1 MRAASAQWQRRA
13 RGAHGLTYDRPL
25 QLLVMCACHRT
36 APTATLLACEG
47 LYSATAVEQRGRN
60 LPKLLA
66 FKTCHCSSGAT
77 PPMSYMLA
85 RSIYWPL
92 MLATQD
98 RTAVRAI
105 GVGAAETK
113 TPRALRR

>member
-13 RGAHGLTYDRPL
+13 RGAHVLTYDRPL

-36 APTATLLACEG
+36 APTATLLACDG

-66 FKTCHCSSGAT
+66 LKTCH
-77 PPMSYMLA
+77 
-85 RSIYWPL
+85 
-92 MLATQD
+92 
-98 RTAVRAI
+98 
-105 GVGAAETK
+105 
-113 TPRALRR
+113 